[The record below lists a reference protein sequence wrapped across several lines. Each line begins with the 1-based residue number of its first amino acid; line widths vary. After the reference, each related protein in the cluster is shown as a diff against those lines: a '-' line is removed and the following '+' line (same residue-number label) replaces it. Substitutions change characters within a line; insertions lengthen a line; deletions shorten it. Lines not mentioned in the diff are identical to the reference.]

1 MTIHLMKAI
10 SHIYI
15 YMFATMLMALTGAS
29 GAWAA
34 PVSGSVIRILSADGK
49 ALGVTGNSKK
59 NDARLEFQ
67 TADSGNK
74 FQQWRVMAVDGNDE
88 AVYLLNAGSGK
99 ALDFCCENGSKT
111 VLQYTLDTKNV
122 NQQVLISDDGTICHV
137 RKLKTSPGTY
147 YTQYWLSSSASVL
160 KQSDG
165 ANAETF
171 TVERVRDLS
180 TMYGNVYYLQVGD
193 KVVGI
198 DASTKSSK
206 YNDLKDAKIGL
217 QDKAADDL
225 NQLWRMQSNPDG
237 LFLFNVGQGYV
248 LDFALDSK
256 IQTIGDKKPG
266 LWDAEGTNANQRLY
280 LTADD
285 KLYAVY
291 NSTRYYLCSSTSNYK
306 TTDASAASAV
316 SFVQSAAYDESP
328 FTEAWVENQAVLAN
342 NKLAAHATFVP
353 YATTDEMRADAFY
366 DKPWLTPGSKL
377 VMSLSG
383 TWKFKFSPNWKAAR
397 PGRSDFFADDA
408 DVSSWDDITV
418 PLNWE
423 MAGYD
428 VPVYCNVGYPFE
440 DNPPY
445 INALVPG
452 KYAPNPVGS
461 YRREFTVPAAW
472 DGRRV
477 ILHFDGACSAIVVWV
492 NGQYCGYSQGS
503 NTDAEF
509 DITAHVRVGQTNNVS
524 VRCYRWCDG
533 SYLEGQDMWHLG
545 GIHRDV
551 YLMALPKAYVSDHA
565 ITTTDMSA
573 DATSA
578 TLQLTFALDNPAF
591 LTAGKRDLRV
601 RLLDADRALVGETM
615 CQISVSP
622 DNTHST
628 ATASMSLSGLHAW
641 SAETPYLYTVE
652 VSQLLGGSEEMAFS
666 TKYGFR
672 NVRLLNTDGARYAT
686 VNGQRV
692 YFKGVNT
699 QDVQADKGHAID
711 TDTMLKDVLMIKQ
724 NNINTLR
731 TSHYPRQPKMYAMMD
746 YYGLYCMDEADIE
759 CHGNWQHNKTNRISD
774 NADWNEAYTDRIERM
789 VLRDRNHPS
798 VVMWSLGNE
807 SGGGCN
813 FKSAYDKVKEIMGQ
827 DAIVHYEGD
836 NNGANYSDLGS
847 DMYPTVKS
855 VASRRD
861 GGLHSKPYFICE
873 YAHAMGQSVGNL
885 QEYWDQIEGSKAIM
899 GGCIWDWVDQGLYSA
914 QDIKD
919 GTTVQTAT
927 GLHNYKSGNDFLGGY
942 YNKGLGFEADF
953 MSNGIVTPG
962 REHTAKLAEVKYV
975 YRDADFSSIDLQD
988 KTVELRNKR
997 VFTDLADI
1005 YTLRYR
1011 VLSDGRLVEEGTEA
1025 VPSVKPG
1032 ATEDVAVPYK
1042 TKVDSDHEYVLT
1054 LSLCLKS
1061 EQTWADAGYEMMSKQ
1076 FRLNDGLDVS
1086 QPYFFRA
1093 GAAVKLPDVKAK
1105 GSLTLSDGGMTV
1117 SGTDADGKAFALTFA
1132 VDGTIASWTYGG
1144 TALVVGGTGP
1154 DYSSFRKI
1162 ANNIQVAWSNPAD
1175 TYFNADLT
1183 ATSRSMTQKP
1193 TKNADGTVS
1202 AITTVGG
1209 KNGTH
1214 TFTYTIYP
1222 DGTVDLAAA
1231 LVNDQGPDSPVKDGV
1246 YDDVTECSSIYNST
1260 PFALRTGFTMQFA
1273 GGFENVEYYAKG
1285 PWSNYID
1292 RQRSQLLGLYATTVT
1307 DMTEELSALQTMAD
1321 HMAMR
1326 RLRLSDGSVALDV
1339 QSEGAVSFSLS
1350 HYADSEMNYDILF
1363 HPKHLST
1370 VSMSDTVYAHFDAWQ
1385 SGIGNDSC
1393 GGDIVLRKYACPTGI
1408 FNFKLRF
1415 KPSAELR

>member
-1 MTIHLMKAI
+1 M
-10 SHIYI
+10 
-15 YMFATMLMALTGAS
+15 
-29 GAWAA
+29 
-34 PVSGSVIRILSADGK
+34 
-49 ALGVTGNSKK
+49 
-59 NDARLEFQ
+59 
-67 TADSGNK
+67 
-74 FQQWRVMAVDGNDE
+74 
-88 AVYLLNAGSGK
+88 
-99 ALDFCCENGSKT
+99 
-111 VLQYTLDTKNV
+111 
-122 NQQVLISDDGTICHV
+122 
-137 RKLKTSPGTY
+137 
-147 YTQYWLSSSASVL
+147 
-160 KQSDG
+160 
-165 ANAETF
+165 
-171 TVERVRDLS
+171 
-180 TMYGNVYYLQVGD
+180 
-193 KVVGI
+193 
-198 DASTKSSK
+198 
-206 YNDLKDAKIGL
+206 
-217 QDKAADDL
+217 
-225 NQLWRMQSNPDG
+225 
-237 LFLFNVGQGYV
+237 
-248 LDFALDSK
+248 
-256 IQTIGDKKPG
+256 
-266 LWDAEGTNANQRLY
+266 
-280 LTADD
+280 
-285 KLYAVY
+285 
-291 NSTRYYLCSSTSNYK
+291 
-306 TTDASAASAV
+306 
-316 SFVQSAAYDESP
+316 
-328 FTEAWVENQAVLAN
+328 
-342 NKLAAHATFVP
+342 
-353 YATTDEMRADAFY
+353 
-366 DKPWLTPGSKL
+366 
-377 VMSLSG
+377 
-383 TWKFKFSPNWKAAR
+383 
-397 PGRSDFFADDA
+397 
-408 DVSSWDDITV
+408 
-418 PLNWE
+418 
-423 MAGYD
+423 
-428 VPVYCNVGYPFE
+428 
-440 DNPPY
+440 
-445 INALVPG
+445 
-452 KYAPNPVGS
+452 
-461 YRREFTVPAAW
+461 
-472 DGRRV
+472 
-477 ILHFDGACSAIVVWV
+477 
-492 NGQYCGYSQGS
+492 
-503 NTDAEF
+503 
-509 DITAHVRVGQTNNVS
+509 
-524 VRCYRWCDG
+524 
-533 SYLEGQDMWHLG
+533 
-545 GIHRDV
+545 
-551 YLMALPKAYVSDHA
+551 
-565 ITTTDMSA
+565 
-573 DATSA
+573 
-578 TLQLTFALDNPAF
+578 
-591 LTAGKRDLRV
+591 RV
-601 RLLDADRALVGETM
+601 RLLDADRALVGETT

-699 QDVQADKGHAID
+699 QDIQADKGHAID
-711 TDTMLKDVLMIKQ
+711 TDTMLKDVLMMKQ
-724 NNINTLR
+724 SNINTLR

-774 NADWNEAYTDRIERM
+774 NADWKEAYTDRMERM

-827 DAIVHYEGD
+827 DAIVHYEGY
-836 NNGANYSDLGS
+836 NNGEKYSDLGS
-847 DMYPTVKS
+847 DMYPTVKN

-861 GGLHSKPYFICE
+861 VGLHSKPYFICE

-927 GLHNYKSGNDFLGGY
+927 GLHNYKSGNDFLGEY
-942 YNKGLGFEADF
+942 SNKGQGFEADF

-1005 YTLRYR
+1005 YNLHYR
-1011 VLSDGRLVEEGTEA
+1011 VLSDGRLVEEGTAA
-1025 VPSVKPG
+1025 VPSVKSG
-1032 ATEDVAVPYK
+1032 ATEAVAIPYK
-1042 TKVDSDHEYVLT
+1042 TKVDSAHEYVLT

-1061 EQTWADAGYEMMSKQ
+1061 EQTWADEGYEMMSKQ

-1105 GSLTLSDGGMTV
+1105 GSLTVSDDGMTV
-1117 SGTDADGKAFALTFA
+1117 SGADADGKAFALTFDT
-1132 VDGTIASWTYGG
+1132 DGTIASWTYGC

-1162 ANNIQVAWSNPAD
+1162 ANNTQVAWSNPAD

-1222 DGTVDLAAA
+1222 DGTVDLAAT
-1231 LVNDQGPDSPVKDGV
+1231 LENTHGPKWPVGDGV
-1246 YDDVTECSSIYNST
+1246 LSDITDYYTIYSNT

-1326 RLRLSDGSVALDV
+1326 RLRLSDGTVALDV

-1350 HYADSEMNYDILF
+1350 HYADSDMNYDILF
-1363 HPKHLST
+1363 EPKHLSSI
-1370 VSMSDTVYAHFDAWQ
+1370 SMSDAVYAHFDAWQ

-1393 GGDIVLRKYACPTGI
+1393 GGDIVLSKYACPKGT

>member
-1 MTIHLMKAI
+1 
-10 SHIYI
+10 
-15 YMFATMLMALTGAS
+15 
-29 GAWAA
+29 
-34 PVSGSVIRILSADGK
+34 
-49 ALGVTGNSKK
+49 
-59 NDARLEFQ
+59 
-67 TADSGNK
+67 
-74 FQQWRVMAVDGNDE
+74 
-88 AVYLLNAGSGK
+88 
-99 ALDFCCENGSKT
+99 
-111 VLQYTLDTKNV
+111 
-122 NQQVLISDDGTICHV
+122 
-137 RKLKTSPGTY
+137 
-147 YTQYWLSSSASVL
+147 
-160 KQSDG
+160 
-165 ANAETF
+165 
-171 TVERVRDLS
+171 
-180 TMYGNVYYLQVGD
+180 
-193 KVVGI
+193 
-198 DASTKSSK
+198 
-206 YNDLKDAKIGL
+206 
-217 QDKAADDL
+217 
-225 NQLWRMQSNPDG
+225 
-237 LFLFNVGQGYV
+237 
-248 LDFALDSK
+248 
-256 IQTIGDKKPG
+256 
-266 LWDAEGTNANQRLY
+266 
-280 LTADD
+280 
-285 KLYAVY
+285 
-291 NSTRYYLCSSTSNYK
+291 
-306 TTDASAASAV
+306 
-316 SFVQSAAYDESP
+316 
-328 FTEAWVENQAVLAN
+328 
-342 NKLAAHATFVP
+342 
-353 YATTDEMRADAFY
+353 
-366 DKPWLTPGSKL
+366 
-377 VMSLSG
+377 
-383 TWKFKFSPNWKAAR
+383 
-397 PGRSDFFADDA
+397 
-408 DVSSWDDITV
+408 
-418 PLNWE
+418 
-423 MAGYD
+423 
-428 VPVYCNVGYPFE
+428 
-440 DNPPY
+440 
-445 INALVPG
+445 
-452 KYAPNPVGS
+452 
-461 YRREFTVPAAW
+461 
-472 DGRRV
+472 
-477 ILHFDGACSAIVVWV
+477 
-492 NGQYCGYSQGS
+492 
-503 NTDAEF
+503 
-509 DITAHVRVGQTNNVS
+509 
-524 VRCYRWCDG
+524 
-533 SYLEGQDMWHLG
+533 
-545 GIHRDV
+545 
-551 YLMALPKAYVSDHA
+551 
-565 ITTTDMSA
+565 
-573 DATSA
+573 
-578 TLQLTFALDNPAF
+578 
-591 LTAGKRDLRV
+591 
-601 RLLDADRALVGETM
+601 
-615 CQISVSP
+615 
-622 DNTHST
+622 
-628 ATASMSLSGLHAW
+628 
-641 SAETPYLYTVE
+641 
-652 VSQLLGGSEEMAFS
+652 
-666 TKYGFR
+666 
-672 NVRLLNTDGARYAT
+672 
-686 VNGQRV
+686 
-692 YFKGVNT
+692 
-699 QDVQADKGHAID
+699 
-711 TDTMLKDVLMIKQ
+711 
-724 NNINTLR
+724 
-731 TSHYPRQPKMYAMMD
+731 MMD

-827 DAIVHYEGD
+827 DDIVHYEGD

-847 DMYPTVKS
+847 DMYPTVES

-861 GGLHSKPYFICE
+861 VGLHSKPYFICE

-927 GLHNYKSGNDFLGGY
+927 GLHNYKSGNDFLGEY
-942 YNKGLGFEADF
+942 SNKGQGFEADF

-1005 YTLRYR
+1005 YTLHYR

-1032 ATEDVAVPYK
+1032 ATEAVAVPYK
-1042 TKVDSDHEYVLT
+1042 TTIDSGHEYVLT

-1061 EQTWADAGYEMMSKQ
+1061 EQTWADEGYEMMSKQ

-1093 GAAVKLPDVKAK
+1093 GAAVKLHDVKAK
-1105 GSLTLSDGGMTV
+1105 GSLTVSDDGMTV

-1132 VDGTIASWTYGG
+1132 ADGTIASWTYGC
-1144 TALVVGGTGP
+1144 TVLVVGGTGP

-1162 ANNIQVAWSNPAD
+1162 ANNTQVAWSNPAD

-1222 DGTVDLAAA
+1222 DGTVDLAAT
-1231 LVNDQGPDSPVKDGV
+1231 LVNDQGPDSPVKEGV

-1350 HYADSEMNYDILF
+1350 HYADSEMNYDMLF

-1393 GGDIVLRKYACPTGI
+1393 GGDIVLSKYACPKGT